1 MFLVFSSFR
10 FLGKKSIFMRLKVF
24 FKYSV
29 ISLSILLGQ
38 NFSSFAQKANKLPD
52 EVIRTI
58 NDYIQKGKEFELAN
72 DFNQASFYY
81 HQAGN
86 TYWTNGILPEAIE
99 LFKKSLQMSEHLSN
113 LNGIAVLNTKIGLLY
128 TEVKDFNSS
137 LNNFSKSLEIA
148 RKMSRKQDVVSSL
161 LNLAN
166 SYSELERFNEAIPL
180 LIEAESLAKDI
191 SDTKLLRNCY
201 SLMTNLYDKVG
212 DRENST
218 LYFNLFAAI
227 TKKIQQEELIKK
239 ENEAKQLVEKAN
251 SRVQEVESVQEA
263 TVHELKEKK
272 LELREKQINLSKV
285 EQISQEQQL
294 QIDLLNKEKQLQQ
307 AEIKQQRL
315 MRNIYV
321 GIILFV
327 LTISGL
333 TFFGYHKIRLNNI
346 LLNQKNIEIS
356 LQKDEIEK
364 QAEELRELN
373 ALKDKLFSII
383 SHDLRS
389 PLASLISMLS
399 LAKDGH
405 FSADEE
411 KTILNE
417 LSKNVEY
424 NTELLEN
431 LLKWASSQ
439 LKGNV
444 INPLTFDMYAVAANK
459 VRLYEKAAN
468 LKGIKLVNE
477 TSANSNVFADR
488 DMIEIVLRNLIT
500 NAIKF
505 SKSGDK
511 ITVTSS
517 QKNGIIE
524 VCVSDSGL
532 GIPEETIGRLFGK
545 QTFSTRG
552 TLNEKGTGLGLILC
566 RDFVKLN
573 GGTIWVESVLNKG
586 SKFYFTLPTQKS

>member
-1 MFLVFSSFR
+1 MFLIFDSFNYQH
-10 FLGKKSIFMRLKVF
+10 KKSLFMGLKLF
-24 FKYSV
+24 FKYFFVVVSIVLVQSFDSSAQQSTKLSSEVKQV
-29 ISLSILLGQ
+29 I
-38 NFSSFAQKANKLPD
+38 D
-52 EVIRTI
+52 E
-58 NDYIQKGKEFELAN
+58 YIQKAKDYEQIN

-113 LNGIAVLNTKIGLLY
+113 LNGIAVLNTKIGLIY
-128 TEVKDFNSS
+128 TELKDFNSS
-137 LNNFSKSLEIA
+137 ISFFTKSLEYFRQIA
-148 RKMSRKQDVVSSL
+148 RKQDIVSSL
-161 LNLAN
+161 LNVAN
-166 SYSELERFNEAIPL
+166 SNCELDRYNEAIPFL
-180 LIEAESLAKDI
+180 LEAESLSKDI
-191 SDTKLLRNCY
+191 SDAKLLRNCY
-201 SLMTNLYDKVG
+201 SLMTNVYDKLG
-212 DRENST
+212 DREKST
-218 LYFNLFAAI
+218 HYFTLFAAI

-251 SRVQEVESVQEA
+251 SRVQEVELVQEA

-285 EQISQEQQL
+285 EQISEEQQM
-294 QIDLLNKEKQLQQ
+294 QIDLLNKEKQLQK
-307 AEIKQQRL
+307 AEILRQHL
-315 MRNIYV
+315 MRNIFV
-321 GIILFV
+321 GIIIAV
-327 LTISGL
+327 LVIAGL
-333 TFFGYHKIRLNNI
+333 TFFGYNKIKRSNI
-346 LLNQKNIEIS
+346 LLSQKNKEIS
-356 LQKDEIEK
+356 FQKDEIEK
-364 QAEELRELN
+364 QAEELKELN

-389 PLASLISMLS
+389 PLASLINMLT

-411 KTILNE
+411 KAILNE

-444 INPLTFDMYAVAANK
+444 VNPLTFDMCDVAANK

-468 LKGIKLVNE
+468 LKGIKLINE
-477 TSANSNVFADR
+477 ISANSTVFADR

-517 QKNGIIE
+517 QKNGVVEI
-524 VCVSDSGL
+524 CVTDNGL
-532 GIPEETIGRLFGK
+532 GISSDTIEKLFGK
-545 QTFSTRG
+545 QIFSTRG

-566 RDFVKLN
+566 RDFVQLN
-573 GGTIWVESVLNKG
+573 GGSIWVESVLNKG
-586 SKFYFTLPTQKS
+586 SKFYFTLPSHAS